1 MRRLPM
7 LLLTIPIVVYV
18 LIVAA
23 IYLGQRRL
31 LFLPRPGIE
40 TAIPPSPTMTAL
52 RTEAEDG
59 VTVTHW
65 LGPAPAGRPTAVLF
79 HGNAG
84 AAGDLMPWAEGLQ
97 GAGYGVVLADYRGY
111 SGNPG
116 TPSETGLYAD
126 ARALLSAL
134 NRGGIADR
142 DIVLFGWSLG
152 SGVATEM
159 ALEHRVRA
167 IVLLAPFDSVV
178 DVAAGHYPWVPVRP
192 LMWDRFD
199 SRSKI
204 AAVDTP
210 VMIVHGTADAVVP
223 VERGQALFATAHEPK
238 QLLILPQVGH
248 WIDPTHALGAIDQFL
263 ARPRP

>member
-1 MRRLPM
+1 MRRFAM
-7 LLLTIPIVVYV
+7 LLLAIPIVAYV
-18 LIVAA
+18 LVVAA
-23 IYLGQRRL
+23 IYVGQRRL
-31 LFLPRPGIE
+31 LFLPRPGVE
-40 TAIPPSPTMTAL
+40 TAIPPSPAVTAL

-59 VTVTHW
+59 VIVTHW
-65 LGPAPAGRPTAVLF
+65 LAPAPAGRPTAVLF

-97 GAGYGVVLADYRGY
+97 SAGYGVVLADYRGY

-126 ARALLSAL
+126 ARALLAAL
-134 NRGGIADR
+134 NRRGIEDR

-167 IVLLAPFDSVV
+167 LVLLAPFDSAV
-178 DVAAGHYPWVPVRP
+178 DVAAGHYPWVPVRA

-199 SRSKI
+199 SRDKI
-204 AAVDTP
+204 ARVDRP
-210 VMIVHGTADAVVP
+210 VMIVHGTADDVVP
-223 VERGQALFATAHEPK
+223 VARGRALFAVAREPK
-238 QLLILPQVGH
+238 RLLILPQVGH
-248 WIDPTHALGAIDQFL
+248 WIDPAHALGAVTDFL
-263 ARPRP
+263 ERRP